1 MRDNQQLY
9 TQMSEI
15 IDVYK
20 EQIIEKD
27 LGGDDISFDEDTED
41 NFLRCFIEVLCAKY
55 FDTFGGDE
63 LRDMLNS
70 VVEDM
75 EEAVTSSLN

>member
-15 IDVYK
+15 IENDLDGD
-20 EQIIEKD
+20 IIA
-27 LGGDDISFDEDTED
+27 FDEDSED

>member
-9 TQMSEI
+9 IQMSDIIDTYRDEI
-15 IDVYK
+15 I
-20 EQIIEKD
+20 QKD
-27 LGGDDISFDEDTED
+27 FGGDDIGFDIETED